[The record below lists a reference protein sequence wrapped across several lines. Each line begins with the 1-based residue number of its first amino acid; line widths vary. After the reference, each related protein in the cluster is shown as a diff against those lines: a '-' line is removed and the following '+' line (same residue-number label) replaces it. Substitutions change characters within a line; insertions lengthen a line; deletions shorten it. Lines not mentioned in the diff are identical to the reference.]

1 MWRFNAILA
10 ARPAWMRRAL
20 LLAPLLFAI
29 FSGLPSMDVAVAAEP
44 EPLRIVTS
52 AGPQDFLVEVMRS
65 DADRQ
70 RGLMFRRFLPKDRGM
85 LFDFETEQP
94 VMMWMK
100 NTFIPLD
107 MIFIGADGHIV
118 SIAENT
124 EPLSENTIPSGG
136 LVKGVLEVP
145 AGTAAR
151 ATMKAGDL
159 VRHKMF
165 GT

>member
-1 MWRFNAILA
+1 MSNCNVMA
-10 ARPAWMRRAL
+10 AAGPAWARRAL
-20 LLAPLLFAI
+20 ALVLLLFGLLAPP
-29 FSGLPSMDVAVAAEP
+29 PSVGVALAAEP

-65 DADRQ
+65 DGDRQ

-124 EPLSENTIPSGG
+124 EPLSEHTIPSAG
-136 LVKGVLEVP
+136 LVRGVLEVP

-151 ATMKAGDL
+151 AAMKPGDL
-159 VRHKMF
+159 VLHKMF

>member
-1 MWRFNAILA
+1 MPNFAIAPPAPRFAPKAAAALA
-10 ARPAWMRRAL
+10 ATLLILGAGLGAVSRAL
-20 LLAPLLFAI
+20 
-29 FSGLPSMDVAVAAEP
+29 AAEP
-44 EPLRIVTS
+44 EPLQIVTS
-52 AGPQDFLVEVMRS
+52 AGPQDFQVEVMRT

-85 LFDFETEQP
+85 LFDFEAEQP
-94 VMMWMK
+94 VMMWMR

-124 EPLSENTIPSGG
+124 EPLSEQTIPSDG
-136 LVKGVLEVP
+136 LVKGVLEVT

-151 ATMKAGDL
+151 TAMKAGDV

-165 GT
+165 GK